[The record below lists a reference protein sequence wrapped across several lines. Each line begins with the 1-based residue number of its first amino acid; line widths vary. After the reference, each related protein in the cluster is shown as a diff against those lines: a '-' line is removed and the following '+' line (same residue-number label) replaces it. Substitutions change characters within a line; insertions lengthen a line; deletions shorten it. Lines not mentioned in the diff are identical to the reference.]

1 MGKDKL
7 YVQTFQKIRA
17 YIIQNNLKPGDLLPS
32 EQSMCEMFGVSRNVL
47 REAIKAMELMNLA
60 EAQPGRGTIMKPF
73 NLDFIFQNVMF
84 STIGE
89 NDKVI
94 REMLMIRKRLELSFM
109 REAYYSL
116 GDEDIAHIRQIL
128 ENIKA
133 TWKQHIFFHAD
144 DREFHMSLF
153 SRLNNQT
160 LLSLMDAIW
169 SVDENFHT
177 EEKFKHLDD
186 TIVRHENIV
195 HALEARNEEAFEAAM
210 LMHFS
215 SGKYSNTNSFAEF

>member
-1 MGKDKL
+1 
-7 YVQTFQKIRA
+7 
-17 YIIQNNLKPGDLLPS
+17 
-32 EQSMCEMFGVSRNVL
+32 
-47 REAIKAMELMNLA
+47 
-60 EAQPGRGTIMKPF
+60 
-73 NLDFIFQNVMF
+73 
-84 STIGE
+84 
-89 NDKVI
+89 
-94 REMLMIRKRLELSFM
+94 M

-169 SVDENFHT
+169 SVTKTSTLKKN
-177 EEKFKHLDD
+177 
-186 TIVRHENIV
+186 
-195 HALEARNEEAFEAAM
+195 
-210 LMHFS
+210 S
-215 SGKYSNTNSFAEF
+215 STSTTQSSATRTSSTRWKRATKRPSRPRC